1 MSVHDLTT
9 VDWFCLLLACS
20 GVALWALSFILTRK
34 IERIADDM
42 RRGSAIVLPEC
53 GFACEAAEKMIGGA

>member
-42 RRGSAIVLPEC
+42 RRGSAIIERRLYLKQIKGRKV
-53 GFACEAAEKMIGGA
+53 